1 MRVKIFLKNDSKS
14 FDLKSELF
22 LANSGSAVLF
32 SFLVLY
38 LKGIS
43 ILEDGIAL
51 LGILAAISTIVSSTI
66 FGRLVDIRGTRFFL
80 VVGLLAS
87 SISSVVYIFSTNFQ
101 FLVYARI
108 FHGISLGIFP
118 ASITSIASRR
128 KTKLGNL
135 SAFGSLGWANGGLLG
150 GLFAQ
155 IFGIKSIFILSA
167 LLFFVSFLLSLIF
180 QTGAD
185 IDLAPIAMT
194 SKSTE
199 QHSFFDAIL
208 LNWEVYLLTIAR
220 HGTANAI
227 WIFWALF
234 LQDYIGLSPFEIG
247 LVQLTNTLTQF
258 FVMKTLGD
266 RYNPQFMYFLGLV
279 LSATAFFSFTLAGS
293 LIEMVL
299 TQFILGFSWAFF
311 YVGGLRIVEFRAKS
325 YNLVGTSTGLYNAS
339 ISIAQVVGPVIGLFF
354 FQISGTYILTM
365 QVAGMVTFIGSIFFG
380 LEMLFVKTKR
390 IEFVLST

>member
-1 MRVKIFLKNDSKS
+1 M
-14 FDLKSELF
+14 
-22 LANSGSAVLF
+22 
-32 SFLVLY
+32 
-38 LKGIS
+38 
-43 ILEDGIAL
+43 
-51 LGILAAISTIVSSTI
+51 
-66 FGRLVDIRGTRFFL
+66 
-80 VVGLLAS
+80 
-87 SISSVVYIFSTNFQ
+87 
-101 FLVYARI
+101 
-108 FHGISLGIFP
+108 
-118 ASITSIASRR
+118 
-128 KTKLGNL
+128 
-135 SAFGSLGWANGGLLG
+135 
-150 GLFAQ
+150 
-155 IFGIKSIFILSA
+155 
-167 LLFFVSFLLSLIF
+167 
-180 QTGAD
+180 
-185 IDLAPIAMT
+185 
-194 SKSTE
+194 
-199 QHSFFDAIL
+199 
-208 LNWEVYLLTIAR
+208 LTIAR